1 MNAPRKVPVP
11 PASHAASA
19 PTRHGSPLFE
29 LTRARIVEA
38 LRDPTALFWS
48 FGFPV
53 VLVITLG
60 VAFGGGP
67 KSHNRIGL
75 VCGAPIEAST
85 CAALHTQLEG
95 GPEFDVRA
103 LPLAEAKEQLGLGE
117 LDVVLEA
124 AREPR
129 APDATTI
136 VYHFDEN
143 SPEGRTTRLAIRS
156 VLNVPAEG
164 FAARDQP
171 HTEVGRRYVDLLLPG
186 LLALNL
192 MGGGIWGT
200 SFALVDARRR
210 GLLRQFAVTPM
221 RRSDYL
227 VSYMLAR
234 LMFLVIEVIFLLG
247 FGAFAFD
254 TVLRGSVLAL
264 TVACLLGSLAFTG
277 LGLLISTRTE
287 SAEVASGWAN
297 ALTIPMGLAS
307 GVFFDYELFPDFLH
321 PIIRC
326 LPLTALTSGLRAI
339 ANQGVDVL
347 EIVPQLIVLACW
359 AVASFA
365 IALRIFRWR

>member
-1 MNAPRKVPVP
+1 MNAPHKAPVP
-11 PASHAASA
+11 KGSIQ
-19 PTRHGSPLFE
+19 HGHPLYE

-67 KSHNRIGL
+67 KSHNRIGF
-75 VCGAPIEAST
+75 VCGAPIDASA
-85 CAALHTQLEG
+85 CSALKAQLVAA
-95 GPEFDVRA
+95 PDFDVR
-103 LPLAEAKEQLGLGE
+103 PLELAKAKEQLGLGQ
-117 LDVVLEA
+117 LDVVLQA
-124 AREPR
+124 TREPEQ
-129 APDATTI
+129 PSATTV
-136 VYHFDEN
+136 VYHFDQN

-156 VLNVPAEG
+156 VLNVPASG

-171 HTEVGRRYVDLLLPG
+171 HVEVGRRYVDLLLPG

-227 VSYMLAR
+227 ISYMIAR
-234 LMFLVIEVIFLLG
+234 LLFLVIEVVFLLG

-254 TVLRGSVLAL
+254 TVLRGSWFAVTLM
-264 TVACLLGSLAFTG
+264 CLLGSFAFTG
-277 LGLLISTRTE
+277 LGLLISARTQ
-287 SAEVASGWAN
+287 SSEVASGWAN
-297 ALTIPMGLAS
+297 GLTIPMGLAS
-307 GVFFDYELFPDFLH
+307 GVFFDYALFPDFLH
-321 PIIRC
+321 PLIRC
-326 LPLTALTSGLRAI
+326 LPLTALTTGLRAI
-339 ANQGVDVL
+339 ANQGASVV
-347 EIVPQLIVLACW
+347 EIAPELLVLAGW
-359 AVASFA
+359 TVASFA
-365 IALRIFRWR
+365 VALRIFRWR

>member
-1 MNAPRKVPVP
+1 MNPKQAAPVSKVPIK
-11 PASHAASA
+11 
-19 PTRHGSPLFE
+19 HGHPLYE

-67 KSHNRIGL
+67 KSHNRIGY
-75 VCGAPIEAST
+75 VCGAPVDASA
-85 CAALHTQLEG
+85 CAALQKQLEA
-95 GPEFDVRA
+95 GPDFDVRPLA
-103 LPLAEAKEQLGLGE
+103 LAEAKDQLGLGQ
-117 LDVVLEA
+117 LDVVLQA
-124 AREPR
+124 AQEPEQ
-129 APDATTI
+129 PGATTL
-136 VYHFDEN
+136 VYHFDDN

-156 VLNVPAEG
+156 VLNVPAAG
-164 FAARDQP
+164 FVIRDQP
-171 HTEVGRRYVDLLLPG
+171 HSEVGRRYVDLLLPG

-227 VSYMLAR
+227 ISYMFAR
-234 LMFLVIEVIFLLG
+234 LLFLVIEVVFLLG

-254 TVLRGSVLAL
+254 TVLRGSWFAV
-264 TVACLLGSLAFTG
+264 TVMCLLGSFAFTG
-277 LGLLISTRTE
+277 MGLLIAARTQ
-287 SAEVASGWAN
+287 SSEVASGWAN

-307 GVFFDYELFPDFLH
+307 GVFFDYALFPEFLH
-321 PIIRC
+321 PLIRC
-326 LPLTALTSGLRAI
+326 LPLTALTTGLRAI
-339 ANQGVDVL
+339 ANQGFTVIEL
-347 EIVPQLIVLACW
+347 APQLIVLAGW
-359 AVASFA
+359 TIASFA
-365 IALRIFRWR
+365 VALRIFRWR